1 MPTLNII
8 GAGKLGRTLFDLTPK
23 DLYQTALLARGDS
36 IDAADIT
43 LLTVQDGK
51 ISALAKQIPTSGVL
65 LHCSGALDHEVLRPH
80 PTVATMHPLMTFP
93 GPDIQ
98 TPEPS
103 GITAAISG
111 DSAAVEVA
119 TILAKAFG
127 FTPFTFNGDRML
139 YHAAAVIAGNF
150 TSHLYRVATNLLR
163 EAGMPDAI
171 IQHALLPLTLQSA
184 TNAANFPDSALT
196 GPAARGD
203 EKIISAHI
211 DALLRSENEQTADLY
226 KSVTNDIITK
236 IIAAPLDA
244 QET

>member
-8 GAGKLGRTLFDLTPK
+8 GAGRLGRTLFDLTPK

-36 IDAADIT
+36 IDTADIT
-43 LLTVQDGK
+43 LLTVQDGQ

-80 PTVATMHPLMTFP
+80 PAVATMHPLMTFP

-127 FTPFTFNGDRML
+127 FTPFTFNGDRIL

-163 EAGMPDAI
+163 EAGMPDAM

-226 KSVTNDIITK
+226 KAVTSDIIAK
-236 IIAAPLDA
+236 ITAAPLDA